1 MILRGLEF
9 RRRPAALSWSTSNS
23 VAAPQP
29 GQQLK
34 PRPLRY
40 LVSRHQIR
48 QS

>member
-9 RRRPAALSWSTSNS
+9 RRRPAALFWSTSNS
-23 VAAPQP
+23 VAAPRP

-48 QS
+48 RS

>member
-23 VAAPQP
+23 VAAPRP

-40 LVSRHQIR
+40 LDPHHQFR
-48 QS
+48 LS